1 MQNHFEL
8 FHLPQRF
15 SIDSAA
21 LDKAYHEVQNQVHP
35 DKFAHAGDAEKRV
48 AMQWA
53 TRANEAYK
61 TLKNPFKRAA
71 YMCEL
76 NGIDL
81 QIESNTAMPTAFLL
95 QQMEWRE
102 ALDDVKATKNLDE
115 LEKLDGEV
123 RAARGTE
130 IDRIGELL
138 DANNFAEAG
147 KAVRQ
152 LMFLEKFSEEVA
164 NIFEALHH
172 H

>member
-1 MQNHFEL
+1 MQNHFDL

-21 LDKAYHEVQNQVHP
+21 LDKAYHEVQNRVHP

-53 TRANEAYK
+53 TRANEAYQ
-61 TLKNPFKRAA
+61 TLRNPFRRAA
-71 YMCEL
+71 YLCEL

-81 QIESNTAMPTAFLL
+81 QIESNTAMPSAFLM

-102 ALDDVKATKNLDE
+102 ELDEVKATKNLDT
-115 LEKLDGEV
+115 LERLEAEV
-123 RAARGTE
+123 RAARKTQ

-147 KAVRQ
+147 KGVRQ
-152 LMFLEKFSEEVA
+152 LMFLEKFEEEVA
-164 NIFEALHH
+164 NMFEALHA
-172 H
+172 